1 MLTAFSV
8 YICLRSV
15 LNFGFSKVKVQKLC
29 RLTFY
34 FQNIFMKKNIFIAI
48 AAVLILGCSPK
59 EYKAIILP
67 ETEYREL
74 DTLEV
79 TAPRL
84 EAGEDGAE
92 ADPMPA
98 IYNPSARR
106 LSDLLHTRLEVRF
119 DWQKEQ
125 VLGKATLTLKPYF
138 YPTSSVTLDA
148 KGFEFH
154 KVTFEGSNAPLAYT
168 YDGKQIAVQLGR
180 EYTRNESYKLYL
192 EYTASPT
199 ASGGSAAIT
208 SDKGLFF
215 INPRGDNPH
224 KPQQI
229 WTQGETEN
237 NSRWF
242 PTIDKPNERATN
254 EIYITVENRFKT
266 LSNGLL
272 LSSVINADG
281 TRTDH
286 WKMDLPHAPYLVM
299 MAVGEYAVVRD
310 TWNHIPVEYYV
321 EPKYENYARKIF
333 PHTPEMLQLFS
344 DKLGLS
350 YPWQKYSQVVV
361 RDYVSGAM
369 ENTTAVIFGEF
380 MNGTDKDLVDNLQ
393 NDKIVAHEMFHH
405 WFGDYVTC
413 ESWANLTMNEGFANY
428 SEYLWLEHKYGREEA
443 DLHRLQEQEGYLQSA
458 REGIHPLIHFGY
470 EDKEQMFDAHSYNKG
485 GLVLHMLRNYVGEDA
500 FFAALN
506 KYLQDNAFTDVE
518 GHELRLAFE
527 DVTGEDLNWF
537 FNQWFYSEGHPSLE
551 VECDYDEERRQVVVR
566 VNQTQDPREMPA
578 VFELPVTIDLYTGD
592 SVSRHTVRINQ
603 RSQTFSI
610 DLPKEPEL
618 ILFDADG
625 VLLAEVQEE
634 KSMEEYAFQFRHA
647 KNVVH
652 RLEAFS
658 KLMSQEEAGQAVQEA
673 LEQAMGDKLWLF
685 RLLAVENADM
695 ENPKIVARVE
705 KMLESDPHADV
716 RLSALDRIAETQNE
730 KYGKAIRRV
739 VARDP
744 AMRVIS
750 AGLGALAELSPQEA
764 LEIADSLRSEDA
776 EGLVLAVSGIYA
788 SIGNPANLSYF
799 EEKINK
805 ISGYA
810 LYAFLQNYA
819 ALAVKG
825 DAASML
831 ATAERMRKI
840 SMDSSKLFW
849 MRYLATK
856 TINDLHAALSEQARA
871 ADTAEK
877 KELLRQKDLEL
888 VKVIQEI
895 KAWETDARV
904 LGIYESFP
912 NPPLNP

>member
-8 YICLRSV
+8 YICLQSG
-15 LNFGFSKVKVQKLC
+15 LNLNFSKVKVQKLC

-34 FQNIFMKKNIFIAI
+34 FQNIFMKKNIFILV

-67 ETEYREL
+67 ETEYQDL

-84 EAGEDGAE
+84 DEEEGAAE
-92 ADPMPA
+92 ADLSPA

-106 LSDLLHTRLEVRF
+106 QADLLHTKLDVRF
-119 DWQKEQ
+119 NWEKEQ

-138 YPTSSVTLDA
+138 YAANTVTLDA

-154 KVTFEGSNAPLAYT
+154 KVTFEGSRTPLTYD
-168 YDGKQIAVQLGR
+168 YDGKQITVQLGR
-180 EYTRNESYKLYL
+180 EYTRNENFKLYL
-192 EYTASPT
+192 EYTANPT

-215 INPRGDNPH
+215 INPRGEDPE

-254 EIYITVENRFKT
+254 EIYITVESRFKT

-272 LSSVINADG
+272 VSSTSNADG

-286 WKMDLPHAPYLVM
+286 WKMDMPHAPYLVM
-299 MAVGEYAVVRD
+299 IAVGEYAVVRD
-310 TWNHIPVEYYV
+310 TWNKIPVEYYV

-333 PHTPEMLQLFS
+333 PHTPEMLQVFS

-361 RDYVSGAM
+361 RDFVSGAM

-428 SEYLWLEHKYGREEA
+428 SEYMWLEHKYGREEA

-485 GLVLHMLRNYVGEDA
+485 GLVLHMLRNYVGDEA

-506 KYLQDNAFTDVE
+506 KYLKDNAFTDVE

-527 DVTGEDLNWF
+527 DVTGEDMNWF
-537 FNQWFYSEGHPSLE
+537 FNQWFYREGHPSLE
-551 VECDYDEERRQVVVR
+551 VDYDYDDENQQVIVT
-566 VNQTQDPREMPA
+566 VNQTQDPQEMPA
-578 VFELPVTIDLYTGD
+578 VFELPVTIALYAGD

-603 RSQTFSI
+603 RSQAFNIDFS
-610 DLPKEPEL
+610 KEPEL

-634 KSMEEYAFQFRHA
+634 KSVEEYAYQFRHA

-658 KLMSQEEAGQAVQEA
+658 KIMSQEEAAYVGEA
-673 LEQAMGDKLWLF
+673 MEQAMRDEFWLF
-685 RLLAVENADM
+685 RLLAVDNADM
-695 ENPKIVARVE
+695 ENPGVTAQVE

-716 RLSALDRIAETQNE
+716 RMAALERMAETQDE
-730 KYGKAIRRV
+730 KYANVIRRV
-739 VARDP
+739 VTKDP

-750 AGLGALAELSPQEA
+750 AGLSALAELSPQVA
-764 LEIADSLRSEDA
+764 LDIADSLRSEDA
-776 EGLVLAVSGIYA
+776 EGIVLAVSGIYA
-788 SIGNPANLSYF
+788 SVGNPAKLSYF

-825 DAASML
+825 DTASML
-831 ATAERMRKI
+831 ATADRMKKI

-856 TINDLHAALSEQARA
+856 TINDLHAALSEQVKVAR
-871 ADTAEK
+871 TGEEK
-877 KELLRQKDLEL
+877 ESLKQKDMEL

-895 KAWETDARV
+895 KAWETDERV